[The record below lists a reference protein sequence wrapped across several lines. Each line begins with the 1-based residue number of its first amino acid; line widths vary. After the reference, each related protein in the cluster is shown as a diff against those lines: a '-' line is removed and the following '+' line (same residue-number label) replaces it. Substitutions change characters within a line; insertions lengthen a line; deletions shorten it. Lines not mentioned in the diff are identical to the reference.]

1 VLAEHARTGIR
12 AEAVRHP
19 DGKVPLA
26 PTEIL
31 DELTRLGTRHPDDPD
46 FPLMAIGMREMRSQ
60 NSWMHN
66 SPTLMKGD
74 RRHLAR
80 INPADAAAA

>member
-1 VLAEHARTGIR
+1 
-12 AEAVRHP
+12 
-19 DGKVPLA
+19 
-26 PTEIL
+26 
-31 DELTRLGTRHPDDPD
+31 
-46 FPLMAIGMREMRSQ
+46 IGMREMRSQ

-80 INPADAAAA
+80 INPADAAAAGLVDGATVRVTSKDGAIETGVQITDDVSPGTVAIPHGWGHRGG